1 MNETMVTLQGWL
13 GGDVVLRQAGE
24 AQVATFRVACTPRRY
39 RKQSNE
45 WVDGETQWYSVNAW
59 RGLAE
64 NCERSLRRGDP
75 VVVHGRLNAQTWTN
89 SAGVAVT
96 SFEVDALLVGHDLN
110 RGTSRFTKAGVT
122 RPLGGDAP
130 EAGSPVGPA
139 SASGPE
145 GEDAPQ
151 GEGEG
156 AGEGAAAA

>member
-13 GGDVVLRQAGE
+13 GGDVVVRRAGE
-24 AQVATFRVACTPRRY
+24 AQVASFRVACTPRRY
-39 RKQSNE
+39 RKQTDE

-110 RGTSRFTKAGVT
+110 RGTSRFTKAGT
-122 RPLGGDAP
+122 PRPLVADAP
-130 EAGSPVGPA
+130 APPSP
-139 SASGPE
+139 
-145 GEDAPQ
+145 
-151 GEGEG
+151 
-156 AGEGAAAA
+156 AGEAEGQAEGQAEEEAAA